1 MQKLSGLYVITD
13 EQLINEKKF
22 SQTVEMAL
30 QGGASIVQY
39 RDKSNNREKRLHQAN
54 ALRELCNQYHRILII
69 NDDIELARET
79 QADGVHIGSKD
90 ESLARAREQL
100 GKNKIIG
107 VSCYDD
113 FSLALAAQQQGANYI
128 AFGSF
133 YSSSIKPDAK
143 KADTELLKKAR
154 TQLQIPVC
162 AIGGINSE
170 NAAPLIDAGAD
181 MLAVITDIFAHEDA
195 KTASK
200 NISKQFY

>member
-13 EQLINEKKF
+13 EHLITEKDF
-22 SQTVEMAL
+22 SQTVELAL

-39 RDKSNNREKRLHQAN
+39 RDKSNNREKRRYQAN
-54 ALRELCNQYHRILII
+54 ALRELCNQYCATLII
-69 NDDIELARET
+69 NDDIQLAIET
-79 QADGVHIGSKD
+79 DADGVHIGSND
-90 ESLARAREQL
+90 ESLANAREQL
-100 GKNKIIG
+100 GENKIIG
-107 VSCYDD
+107 VSCYDN
-113 FSLALAAQQQGANYI
+113 FSLALTAEQTGANYV

-133 YSSSIKPDAK
+133 YLSSIKPDAK

-154 TQLQIPVC
+154 EQLQIPVC

-170 NAAPLIDAGAD
+170 NAALLIDAGAD
-181 MLAVITDIFAHEDA
+181 MLAVITDIFTHEDP